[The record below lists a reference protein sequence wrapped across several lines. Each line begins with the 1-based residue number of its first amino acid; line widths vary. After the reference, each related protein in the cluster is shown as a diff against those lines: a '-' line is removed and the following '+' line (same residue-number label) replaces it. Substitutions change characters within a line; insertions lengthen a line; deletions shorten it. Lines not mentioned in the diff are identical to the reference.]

1 MFWKII
7 GTALCSYLLFKG
19 IGMMML
25 SISFLIDGELARYSS
40 VFRDRF
46 TKRYFIKSDTVNLLM
61 NFSLCLWCVICL
73 LEIWNIFIFNET
85 FLVFCLVLGILISM
99 FSFNINYTI
108 ADVLH
113 GMVTNFKVI
122 VLPALLIGTDL
133 CMDDSG
139 VRDSN
144 QQSKQKN
151 AQTLG
156 RFFCQNACNI
166 ATMPIMSGR

>member
-46 TKRYFIKSDTVNLLM
+46 AKRYFIKSDTVNLLM

-85 FLVFCLVLGILISM
+85 FLVFCLVLGVLISM

-122 VLPALLIGTDL
+122 EDLPEDVQETYGNARKNIEQAYYLPIVIGIVAIL
-133 CMDDSG
+133 HM
-139 VRDSN
+139 
-144 QQSKQKN
+144 
-151 AQTLG
+151 
-156 RFFCQNACNI
+156 F
-166 ATMPIMSGR
+166 